1 MMGKAA
7 QRKNTAQPGAAP
19 DIHEQ
24 IAAEAAAVRAKDRL
38 AFQPADKTPALCGLL
53 DSATEALQKGVP
65 ATFDHLGR
73 RYFLRV
79 MLAQVNVMIFETA
92 TAPEP
97 MALAVTGSS
106 DEFGHLP
113 YH

>member
-1 MMGKAA
+1 MMGKASN
-7 QRKNTAQPGAAP
+7 RKKAAAPGPAP
-19 DIHEQ
+19 DIHQQ
-24 IAAEAAAVRAKDRL
+24 IAAEAAAVQAVDRI
-38 AFQPADKTPALCGLL
+38 AFRPAEKTPALCGLL
-53 DSATEALQKGVP
+53 DSARSAVEQAVP
-65 ATFDHLGR
+65 ATFDHMGR
-73 RYFLRV
+73 RYYLRV
-79 MLAQVNVMIFETA
+79 MLAQLNVMVFETA